1 MVTLLALVATILTS
15 FLPILNKRLLQD
27 ARPAL
32 VAWIINAASL
42 PILAVGTLL
51 LAQCSASWTGGFP
64 LACST
69 ARVPQVDGL
78 FVLALLASILLNWA
92 ATLLSTVALKK
103 ADAALVSPLLTFHP
117 AFTLLIAAL
126 LLGEVPGL
134 RQTLGVAVV
143 LFPRIAQRDIV
154 CSGQA

>member
-1 MVTLLALVATILTS
+1 
-15 FLPILNKRLLQD
+15 
-27 ARPAL
+27 
-32 VAWIINAASL
+32 
-42 PILAVGTLL
+42 
-51 LAQCSASWTGGFP
+51 
-64 LACST
+64 
-69 ARVPQVDGL
+69 
-78 FVLALLASILLNWA
+78 
-92 ATLLSTVALKK
+92 
-103 ADAALVSPLLTFHP
+103 LLTFNP